1 MLYIDFQSTNNH
13 MHQMDFFPA
22 QYSTLSA
29 KALQDYLIAAYQL
42 PKKTTCRLL
51 IKNVSDTYILEN
63 QQDRYIFKI
72 YRDSHRKL
80 NEIEGEVALLN
91 ALKADGNSVAY
102 PIPDVNGKQIQQ
114 LRAIEG
120 IRNGVLF
127 SYAEGK
133 VIHDLNN
140 GHLKNLGNAIARLHH
155 TTAVV
160 KLEKPRPVFDFQTT
174 LFEPLKTLEPH
185 LKSMPEEFEYLQTIA
200 AQVMKKFE
208 SFNTDEFSVGYCHYD
223 LFPKN
228 FHIDEEGKITFFDFD
243 FAGSGFLINDLMSF
257 LNHYFFHQL
266 NHRTTEAQAN
276 TDFDTLL
283 NAYREIRPLTK
294 DEITAIPYLGI
305 CFHIYFLKFFYDN
318 YDDWSN
324 AFLTPR
330 YVKHRIDLIKKWIAI
345 YCNF

>member
-1 MLYIDFQSTNNH
+1 
-13 MHQMDFFPA
+13 MDFFPA

-42 PKKTTCRLL
+42 PDNTTCRLL

-63 QQDRYIFKI
+63 HQNQYIFKI

-80 NEIEGEVALLN
+80 IEIEAEVSLLN
-91 ALKADGNSVAY
+91 ALKADGNSVSY
-102 PIPDVNGKQIQQ
+102 PIPDVKGKQIQQ

-120 IRNGVLF
+120 VRNGILF
-127 SYAEGK
+127 SYAKGK
-133 VIHDLNN
+133 VIHDLND
-140 GHLKNLGNAIARLHH
+140 GHLKTLGNAIARLHE
-155 TTAVV
+155 TTSVV
-160 KLEKPRPVFDFQTT
+160 TLNNPRPVFDFQTT
-174 LFEPLKTLEPH
+174 LVEPIKTLEPH
-185 LKSMPEEFEYLQTIA
+185 FEHMPEELEYLKTIA
-200 AQVMKKFE
+200 AQVIEKFKC
-208 SFNTDEFSVGYCHYD
+208 FNTNEFAVGYCHYD
-223 LFPKN
+223 FFPKN
-228 FHIDEEGKITFFDFD
+228 FHFDEDGKITFFDFD
-243 FAGSGFLINDLMSF
+243 FAGKGFLINDLMSF

-266 NHRTTEAQAN
+266 NHQITEAQAKI
-276 TDFDTLL
+276 DFDIFLK
-283 NAYREIRPLTK
+283 AYQEIRPLTK

-330 YVKHRIDLIKKWIAI
+330 YVKHRIDLIRKWVAI